1 MKRTIKFWISVVA
14 VLLFL
19 APVSFNIGIP
29 NTAQEI
35 TTIGSFAVQVDV
47 HSASAIDVPCYEGG
61 LTEDIACGFKNG
73 ILTWYEWIVF
83 DLTQIILVVIG
94 LMFDI
99 FIEFSIDSNFYRG
112 GLMETGWSIMRDF
125 TNIVFIFALLT
136 IAFKLVV
143 SQDDGNTK
151 KSLIKTLLVALTIN
165 FSLFMTYLVIDSSNL
180 LAYTF
185 YNRIEADGQYQITN
199 NDDGNF
205 SGASAGGPAQ
215 WVKDVLGPDHR
226 SISLAVAS
234 KFNPQGIIQTS
245 GQTDFL
251 PALVIIT
258 AAGALNILLSYVFLS
273 TLLLFLG
280 RSLGLMISGI
290 VAPLAFAS
298 LTIPSSVNLPYIGF
312 NTWIKQLVSLAFMAP
327 VFMFLMYLII
337 TFLGDEGTLRGLAG
351 SESTGF
357 LSNIMKIYIFFM
369 IIGGLMLLA
378 KKITEKMSGELGGM
392 VSKGVAGLTT
402 GLVAGAAIV
411 ATGGAAAAGGFA
423 RGAGNLLSKKDAQGN
438 ETNKWARRA
447 NRVGNAGLSFKADVT
462 KIPGF
467 NKMADASGVKGMGAM
482 IGKATG
488 VSGRDAVDGT
498 KYAATATNAWKKD
511 VVSGRS
517 GKEREAA
524 LEKKRAERRD
534 ISSKGKDGVYEWDRK
549 LQKEKEK
556 EANQANID
564 EAKSNIKLNSNVPEA
579 IRKEENKSATAVLE
593 NPEDVKKE
601 TKAIEG
607 LETSIKDLTAQY
619 NAAKGS
625 GNPNADQIEDDLN
638 YEKIRL
644 EARKKGVNIS
654 KSDLEGHI
662 IISHGGDPEKA
673 LKAETNKSKNK
684 DNFGA
689 GTAYAGISGA
699 KVLADKETR
708 KGRHDHAKNRRNEE
722 ERKTIRKQAN
732 ELRGSGTDPKK
743 VKQADELLKKME
755 TLLTDST
762 KERKS
767 EDEKVK

>member
-19 APVSFNIGIP
+19 APVSFNIGSP
-29 NTAQEI
+29 STAEEFTQ
-35 TTIGSFAVQVDV
+35 IGSIALQMDIN
-47 HSASAIDVPCYEGG
+47 SAQAQIISSGECGIDVGSWASCISDGIFHVYEFFILY
-61 LTEDIACGFKNG
+61 LTNIF
-73 ILTWYEWIVF
+73 LVIV
-83 DLTQIILVVIG
+83 G

-99 FIEFSIDSNFYRG
+99 ILHFSIDSNFYRG
-112 GLMETGWSIMRDF
+112 GLMESGWSIMRDF

-143 SQDDGNTK
+143 SQDDGKTK
-151 KSLIKTLLVALTIN
+151 KSLVKTLLVALTIN
-165 FSLFMTYLVIDSSNL
+165 FSLFFSFLVIDASNL

-185 YNRIEADGQYQITN
+185 YNRIEVSGQYDVNTN
-199 NDDGNF
+199 EGTSSAMQQMVREVTDDQ
-205 SGASAGGPAQ
+205 P
-215 WVKDVLGPDHR
+215 
-226 SISLAVAS
+226 SISLAIAS
-234 KFNPQGIIQTS
+234 KINPQSIIQISGVNSNDLLLKFIIVTS
-245 GQTDFL
+245 
-251 PALVIIT
+251 
-258 AAGALNILLSYVFLS
+258 AGILNLLLIYVFGSL
-273 TLLLFLG
+273 LLLFLG
-280 RSLGLMISGI
+280 RSLGLLVSGI

-298 LTIPSSVNLPYIGF
+298 LTIPNSVNLPYIGF
-312 NTWIKQLVSLAFMAP
+312 NTWIKQLISLAFMAP
-327 VFMFLMYLII
+327 IFLFLMYLTI
-337 TFLGDEGTLRGLAG
+337 TFLGDEGVLRGLAAAPSG
-351 SESTGF
+351 GAIGK
-357 LSNIMKIYIFFM
+357 IMSVFIFFM
-369 IIGGLMLLA
+369 IIGGFILLS
-378 KKITEKMSGELGGM
+378 KKITEKMAGELGGM

-467 NKMADASGVKGMGAM
+467 NKMADASGVKGLGGMV
-482 IGKATG
+482 GKATG

-498 KYAATATNAWKKD
+498 KYAATAVVAGGKD
-511 VVSGRS
+511 FISGRS
-517 GKEREAA
+517 EKEREAA

-708 KGRHDHAKNRRNEE
+708 KGRHDHSKNRRNEE